1 MFASSR
7 VNRYITLGFPRTR
20 PLEFPLEFAAGWWR
34 KSGSMSTRFYLETQV
49 PARTVTDS
57 YELRRH
63 TSLMLCDTPPV
74 IYNHILAPATT
85 SLRGTSQKR
94 KAKTKNPIST
104 HKTFAV
110 KYMWWFWW
118 HTTQIKCFQIKASRH
133 AGKHTHTAMTTWRLQ
148 IGSRQRAVFF
158 NPKLKMKMIS
168 GCSLKLSKVPSK
180 RITGISIKPSGFEVN
195 SVFVYV
201 TTSEQ
206 WFAGKYI

>member
-1 MFASSR
+1 MFASSG
-7 VNRYITLGFPRTR
+7 VNRYITQGFPRTR

-34 KSGSMSTRFYLETQV
+34 KRGSMSTRFCLETQA

-94 KAKTKNPIST
+94 KAKTKKKNIST

-118 HTTQIKCFQIKASRH
+118 HTTQIKCFQIKASRML
-133 AGKHTHTAMTTWRLQ
+133 GNTHTHTAMTTW
-148 IGSRQRAVFF
+148 
-158 NPKLKMKMIS
+158 
-168 GCSLKLSKVPSK
+168 SKNLMS
-180 RITGISIKPSGFEVN
+180 
-195 SVFVYV
+195 YV
-201 TTSEQ
+201 
-206 WFAGKYI
+206 